1 MKTLTV
7 AQLKALLST
16 YDENSKVGFYYKT
29 PVKEVSF
36 NQFEG
41 GSYINVNI
49 REMDGDKE
57 NSVIKIILE

>member
-16 YDENSKVGFYYKT
+16 YDDNAKVGFYYKT
-29 PVKEVSF
+29 PVKEVAF

-41 GSYINVNI
+41 GYYINVNI
-49 REMDGDKE
+49 REMGIDQKD
-57 NSVIKIILE
+57 SVIKIILD